1 VTRAASHSSCS
12 CVSSQLSGLKITAAH
27 ETGGHNTSHVFMAD
41 LASTLADQSELY
53 TTSLST
59 FVLANTSLRVD
70 VEQTTNNEIT
80 TPVKLT
86 PPLSPNIISQDP
98 QHHSHSKVVRSTADS
113 EIYAQLPATFGP
125 AAKRKEILANY
136 SSSLALTG
144 TNPTQFQD
152 QSTQFKTG
160 LISRT
165 VSAPYLPDLK
175 EHFIALRSRQEPFS
189 NKSFKSRGTFSPNN
203 LSRNATFSSPQDRSS
218 FSTSGQ
224 NFPVPSTFLP
234 SSVQRYKSRPLPPIP
249 GS

>member
-53 TTSLST
+53 TTSMST
-59 FVLANTSLRVD
+59 VVLANTSLQ
-70 VEQTTNNEIT
+70 VEQTTNDEIT

-113 EIYAQLPATFGP
+113 EIYAQLPAAFGP
-125 AAKRKEILANY
+125 AAKRNEILAKY

-144 TNPTQFQD
+144 TNPTQFHD

-175 EHFIALRSRQEPFS
+175 EHFIAHRSRQEPFI

-203 LSRNATFSSPQDRSS
+203 LSRNATFSSPHDGSS

-224 NFPVPSTFLP
+224 NFPVPSTFLLY
-234 SSVQRYKSRPLPPIP
+234 SVQRYKSRPLPPIP